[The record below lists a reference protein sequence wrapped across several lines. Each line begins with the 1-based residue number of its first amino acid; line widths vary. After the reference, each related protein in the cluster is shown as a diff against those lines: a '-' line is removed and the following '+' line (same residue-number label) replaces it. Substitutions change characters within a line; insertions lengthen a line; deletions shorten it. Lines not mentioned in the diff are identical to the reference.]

1 MGRRNYWEMVSKH
14 MSEDS
19 TNDTADL
26 KPQAEALS
34 AVPLGTMTSLGRT
47 LGSVVDVG
55 RELLA
60 RRRKTSQSLE
70 GPVSAEVLTSLCKD
84 LLEHRGEAS
93 GLALASEIVVALQQL
108 STDAR
113 GEFFTLLAEDFDVDR
128 DSVLA
133 AAEQYR
139 DDPSLAAL
147 SRLSHATE
155 APRQKLFR
163 RLNTAPNGTRALVT
177 LRGQLLKVLDEN
189 PQFKGIDSDLRHLFI
204 SWFNKG
210 FLELRRI
217 DWSSPASVLEKII
230 DYEAVHEIN
239 GWDDLRS
246 RLREDRRCFAFFHPA
261 LHDDPLVFVEI
272 ALTTGVPDSLAPLL
286 VQERE
291 STHHDHYNTV
301 VFYSISNC
309 HPGLASVSFG
319 NFLIKSVVEE
329 LRKEFAGLKTFVTLS
344 PVPGFRRWLLK
355 SDLEGLVPEEM
366 IEKIREPV
374 GRVVEADIHS
384 QLQKLCAHYLLEV
397 KSGALPRDP
406 VARFHLGNGA
416 LLHQLNGAADLSI
429 KGLKQSAGIMVNYLY
444 DLPRIEENHDAYF
457 DEGKVAV
464 SKSVRRLLDQ

>member
-1 MGRRNYWEMVSKH
+1 MATGQNI

-19 TNDTADL
+19 TNDSTED
-26 KPQAEALS
+26 KPESEPLA

-60 RRRKTSQSLE
+60 RRRKSQPTPEQLH
-70 GPVSAEVLTSLCKD
+70 SASVLASVCKD

-108 STDAR
+108 SDDAR
-113 GEFFTLLAEDFDVDR
+113 MEFFTCLAEDFDVD
-128 DSVLA
+128 SAEILA
-133 AAEQYR
+133 AAESYR
-139 DDPSLAAL
+139 DNPGLDQLTTL
-147 SRLSHATE
+147 NHAVE

-177 LRGQLLKVLDEN
+177 MRGHLLKVLAEN

-272 ALTTGVPDSLAPLL
+272 ALTAGVPDSLAPLL

-291 STHHDHYNTV
+291 PTADDHYNTV

-319 NFLIKSVVEE
+319 NFLIKSVVQE
-329 LRKEFAGLKTFVTLS
+329 LRKEFSGLKTFVTLS

-366 IEKIREPV
+366 IEKIRQPV
-374 GRVVEADIHS
+374 GRVVGADVHS

-397 KSGALPRDP
+397 KSGSLPRDS

-416 LLHQLNGAADLSI
+416 KLHQLNAAADLSA

-464 SKSVRRLLDQ
+464 SKAVRRLLD